1 LGDLS
6 AQLPVSALIW
16 STDLKLG
23 HLPAVCVK
31 TGRPAD
37 ASVKFRFTTLPT
49 WANALYLLLLTGVGL
64 LIVFIIMRL
73 VSRVESGSLPYARAA
88 ANRIRLWRWVRVA
101 LFIGIPVLL
110 IGAVVSLAGDTTVAA
125 LVWSAF
131 LADFIAAIVFPYAVL
146 NRMGPNGYVNDSPY
160 GNGRWVE
167 LRRVHPA
174 FAAAVAEMYA
184 WRWAAVQ
191 QAAPWQQLPTT
202 QPEALPPPP
211 V

>member
-1 LGDLS
+1 MS
-6 AQLPVSALIW
+6 IQPSVSALIW

-31 TGRPAD
+31 TGQPAE
-37 ASVKFRFTTLPT
+37 ASVKFRFTTLPS
-49 WANALYLLLLTGVGL
+49 WAKALYLLLLTGVGL

-73 VSRVESGSLPYARAA
+73 VSRIESGNLPYARAA

-101 LFIGIPVLL
+101 TIIGIPVLL
-110 IGAVVSLAGDTTVAA
+110 IAAIVSLGGDTTIAA

-131 LADFIAAIVFPYAVL
+131 LADLIAAIVFPYAVL
-146 NRMGPNGYVNDSPY
+146 NRLGPNGHVHDSPY

-167 LRRVHPA
+167 LRRVHPT
-174 FAAAVAEMYA
+174 FAAAVAHMYA
-184 WRWAAVQ
+184 SRWAAVQ
-191 QAAPWQQLPTT
+191 QPAPWQQGLPAA